1 MKNST
6 CVVVQFP
13 TQSGNSKEDASAVF
27 PDLCGKA
34 LEMTPALKRTMAT
47 AFSGFEI
54 NVDAIKTHS
63 QLFQAGHHTLRN
75 PPLFIPSADFVRSEA
90 TRLNALARLLS
101 EVQHSLT
108 KDRSGMP
115 ARLRTE
121 ALRDIADGKPISP
134 ERYSRL
140 IRLSRFDVLS
150 NVGSAS
156 SADTPTRGHSKPSG
170 NQAHAPHQAQPKH

>member
-6 CVVVQFP
+6 CIVVPFP
-13 TQSGNSKEDASAVF
+13 TQSGTAKEDASTVF
-27 PDLCGKA
+27 PDLCGKG
-34 LEMTPALKRTMAT
+34 LEVTPALKQTMAI
-47 AFSGFEI
+47 AFSGFGI
-54 NVDAIKTHS
+54 NVDAVKTHS
-63 QLFQAGHHTLRN
+63 QLFQAGHHSLRN
-75 PPLFIPSADFVRSEA
+75 PKLFIPSVDFVRSEA

-140 IRLSRFDVLS
+140 IRLSRFDVIS
-150 NVGSAS
+150 NPDNNA
-156 SADTPTRGHSKPSG
+156 SADTSKS
-170 NQAHAPHQAQPKH
+170 Q

>member
-6 CVVVQFP
+6 CVVVPFP
-13 TQSGNSKEDASAVF
+13 TQSGTSQEEASAVF
-27 PDLCGKA
+27 PDLCGKG
-34 LEMTPALKRTMAT
+34 LEVTPALKRTMAI
-47 AFSGFEI
+47 AFSGFGV

-63 QLFQAGHHTLRN
+63 QLFQAGHQTLRN
-75 PPLFIPSADFVRSEA
+75 PPHFVSSVEFVRSEA

-101 EVQHSLT
+101 DVQHSLT

-115 ARLRTE
+115 AQLRTE

-140 IRLSRFDVLS
+140 IRLSRFDVIS
-150 NVGSAS
+150 NVGIKA
-156 SADTPTRGHSKPSG
+156 
-170 NQAHAPHQAQPKH
+170 